1 LLASQ
6 DNPEAFVSEWRQAI
20 LLTAVAPSIGAPSR
34 ALAVC
39 LRPALATRP
48 AADPR
53 TARGFADGAAI
64 EGVRPRGIVGA
75 CVDIHPHVSD

>member
-20 LLTAVAPSIGAPSR
+20 PLTAVAPSIGAPSR

-39 LRPALATRP
+39 LGQALATRP
-48 AADPR
+48 AAAPH
-53 TARGFADGAAI
+53 TAALQDRRLAEELIAERRAEAAR
-64 EGVRPRGIVGA
+64 E
-75 CVDIHPHVSD
+75 